1 MPFGDKETE
10 SLECGH
16 VFHSDCIQDYL
27 ASTGKAKALCCPF
40 KCHQHKNV
48 SFGEPPVV
56 INDDD
61 AEGGG
66 AASST
71 ARAEDSS
78 ADAALAVEAH
88 AAATQ
93 LFD

>member
-1 MPFGDKETE
+1 M
-10 SLECGH
+10 
-16 VFHSDCIQDYL
+16 FHSRCLEAYL
-27 ASTGKAKALCCPF
+27 ASTGNANALCCPF
-40 KCHQHKNV
+40 KCYQDKNV
-48 SFGEPPVV
+48 SFGEPPVM

-78 ADAALAVEAH
+78 AEAALAVEAH

-93 LFD
+93 LYE